1 MATRRL
7 MTVECHW
14 PIGVR
19 QANLNPWSAGAW
31 GKPGDVERWQRQG
44 PRPRL
49 ACLSPAGVTQRDARN
64 LYGDLSKPDEPTLH
78 GRCHSAIVLADANGP
93 GVGADRFEM

>member
-1 MATRRL
+1 MAKRRL

-64 LYGDLSKPDEPTLH
+64 LYGDLSKTRRTHLARALPQRDSSRRRERTRCW
-78 GRCHSAIVLADANGP
+78 GRPL
-93 GVGADRFEM
+93 